1 MTVTLGWHDSIYKKT
16 AKRGNNK
23 ERTGG
28 VNGYSWRAL
37 STTNR
42 SIMVDVSV
50 LQTLWVQISLLSS
63 EQSAQGIQGLPYYQ
77 KVI

>member
-37 STTNR
+37 NHDFR
-42 SIMVDVSV
+42 LPLIEV
-50 LQTLWVQISLLSS
+50 LWLM
-63 EQSAQGIQGLPYYQ
+63 
-77 KVI
+77 